1 MPVSLRKMTKEEYKA
16 FYRWSVEHQAEEL
29 MEECRL
35 SREEAME
42 ETKAELTR
50 MLPHGLNTVEH
61 DLMTILEEDTGEKL
75 GFIWT
80 LREETERGKQSFLCD
95 FAIWEARRR
104 KGYGTAALALAE
116 KQAGKAGCRESVL
129 FVAEGNTGA
138 MALYQKAGYRILR
151 QEAYGYYM
159 IKQL

>member
-1 MPVSLRKMTKEEYKA
+1 
-16 FYRWSVEHQAEEL
+16 
-29 MEECRL
+29 
-35 SREEAME
+35 
-42 ETKAELTR
+42 

-61 DLMTILEEDTGEKL
+61 YLMTIVEEDTRENL

-116 KQAGKAGCRESVL
+116 KQAGTAGCRESVL

>member
-1 MPVSLRKMTKEEYKA
+1 MAVSLRKMTKEEYEA
-16 FYRWSVEHQAEEL
+16 FYRWSVEHQVEEL
-29 MEECRL
+29 MEERQL

-42 ETKAELTR
+42 ETEAELSR
-50 MLPHGLNTVEH
+50 MLPQGLDTAEQY
-61 DLMTILEEDTGEKL
+61 LMTILEDRTQENM

-95 FAIWEARRR
+95 FAVWESQRR
-104 KGYGTAALALAE
+104 KGYGSAALALAE
-116 KQAGKAGCRESVL
+116 HQAGEADCRESVL
-129 FVAEGNTGA
+129 FVAEGNSGA
-138 MALYQKAGYRILR
+138 MVLYQKAGYRILR